1 MPKANLWDT
10 ALKLFS
16 FQGLQFYET
25 ESNEKIAFWISI
37 LLDQIQMWAKPK
49 TLLIKLSER
58 LHFAENLS
66 LSPFTDLYY
75 IYLRLWYDNDR
86 DDICDGDTE

>member
-1 MPKANLWDT
+1 
-10 ALKLFS
+10 
-16 FQGLQFYET
+16 
-25 ESNEKIAFWISI
+25 
-37 LLDQIQMWAKPK
+37 MWAKPK